1 MLIKLVQLLLW
12 FIFVFMILE
21 VVILSSIQ
29 LEFKIFSMVYYMTAI
44 DGFVPDLI
52 KPTTLVSY
60 LNSAVRLKQT
70 NFFENT

>member
-29 LEFKIFSMVYYMTAI
+29 LEFKIFSMVYYTTAI

>member
-29 LEFKIFSMVYYMTAI
+29 LELKIFSMVYYTTAI

-60 LNSAVRLKQT
+60 
-70 NFFENT
+70 